1 MNTPI
6 IGTIALKDD
15 NFFHIWVSSRKHR
28 PIEWVLPGSHGRSV
42 NRDGNGT
49 FFMLPL
55 YHLWEQ
61 RDRFSTREMPKSDL
75 LQYCEGRGKQK
86 ASRLDL
92 VESNNENAYQ
102 INVISIEKQADLSG
116 QLERRTNWNHQT
128 TILKG
133 TFTTLVLTVIV
144 AVGFF
149 GYGIVENTQT
159 WK

>member
-1 MNTPI
+1 
-6 IGTIALKDD
+6 
-15 NFFHIWVSSRKHR
+15 
-28 PIEWVLPGSHGRSV
+28 
-42 NRDGNGT
+42 
-49 FFMLPL
+49 
-55 YHLWEQ
+55 
-61 RDRFSTREMPKSDL
+61 MPKSDL

-116 QLERRTNWNHQT
+116 QLERRPNWNHQT